1 MPQFKSIY
9 NMIKSFLIII
19 GIISLLLFYTLSFY
33 INKREKQILEETNE
47 HLNHEVNTLLHIN
60 AAQMMQVVNDY
71 CLWTD
76 LVKASNTK
84 NEQWCK
90 ENITILNAFKY
101 EFVIVYDKKGELF
114 FNSSNDS
121 TFSKTIISKETIEAI
136 NKYKNLH
143 FFMSTKKG
151 LLEICA
157 STIHQTGDFEHSL
170 TKPAGCMFVA
180 RIWNQQF
187 KKKLAEMSGT
197 TIQIFPP
204 TKSIAIDIKK
214 SNTIINLLNWDGNKN
229 GEILFSRP
237 TNQSFTATQNMI
249 YHLFVFTI
257 LILLLSTFLAKKY
270 IKNPLLLV
278 SNILKTDN
286 NTSINLLKKAPAE
299 YGRIGQLFEEY
310 VNQKQELNE
319 AKEKAKEDEVKFR
332 TIFESSIDAIGI
344 SKDGINVL
352 VNRAY
357 LKLFGYD
364 KSDDLIGKSFLNQ
377 ISPEYQEKMAYNN
390 EYNSFQNIGIRKNG
404 EKFPFEIKIG
414 IYILNNEEYSMAIIS
429 DISERKEAEL
439 KLLQTHNDL
448 IRAKEKAE
456 ENDRLKTAFLQNI
469 SHEIRTPMNAIMGF
483 SKLLIEHQNEKNN
496 IKNYSE
502 IILQQSKGLLE
513 IINDLLEI
521 AKVESGQL
529 TIKTESCTIDDLFK
543 SLEFF
548 FNEPNNRLEKTAINF
563 IIKNNSN
570 KKDRTI
576 NTDPEKLKQI
586 FKKLLGNS
594 FKFTESGS
602 ITAGCKLDKNQN
614 LIFYVSDTGS
624 GIPLDKHETIFER
637 FIKLN
642 IENDKLISGTGLGLS
657 IVKGLVTLLGGKI
670 WVESEVGKGTT
681 FYFSISEN
689 LSQGTSEHIVSDKIK
704 TYHFPN
710 KNILIVEDDIF
721 NAEFIKGMLA
731 ETNVNIILT
740 TNGIDAIQIAL
751 EKSFDVILM
760 DIRLPDID
768 GNEVTRRIK
777 KMKPQSIIIAQT
789 AYLSDKEKEKAFEAG
804 CTDYLCKPLDY
815 DSLLTTLNHYLS

>member
-33 INKREKQILEETNE
+33 INKRETQIEEETNK
-47 HLNHEVNTLLHIN
+47 HLSHEVNTLLHIN

-76 LVKASNTK
+76 LVTASNTK

-90 ENITILNAFKY
+90 ENITILKAFKY
-101 EFVIVYDKKGELF
+101 EFVIVYDKKGDLF

-136 NKYKNLH
+136 NKHKNLH
-143 FFMSTKKG
+143 FFMSTPKG

-157 STIHQTGDFEHSL
+157 STIHQTGDYDHNR

-187 KKKLAEMSGT
+187 LKKIAEMSGT
-197 TIQIFPP
+197 KIQIIQ
-204 TKSIAIDIKK
+204 KNNSIAANNKM
-214 SNTIINLLNWDGNKN
+214 SNTIIPLLNWNDKYIGK
-229 GEILFSRP
+229 ILFSRP
-237 TNQSFTATQNMI
+237 MNQSFQATQDII
-249 YHLFVFTI
+249 YLIFIFTI
-257 LILLLSTFLAKKY
+257 LVLFLSIYLAKKN
-270 IKNPLLLV
+270 IREPLTLV
-278 SNILKTDN
+278 SDILKNDSIQ
-286 NTSINLLKKAPAE
+286 SINLLKKAPAE

-310 VNQKQELNE
+310 VNQKEELKS
-319 AKEKAKEDEVKFR
+319 AKKKANEDEVKFR

-352 VNRAY
+352 VNRAFVN
-357 LKLFGYD
+357 LFGYD
-364 KSDDLIGKSFLNQ
+364 NTDDLIGKPFLNQ
-377 ISPEYQEKMAYNN
+377 ISPEYKEKMAYNN
-390 EYNSFQNIGIRKNG
+390 EYNSFQNLGIRKNG

-414 IYILNNEEYSMAIIS
+414 IYILNNEEYSMTIIS
-429 DISERKEAEL
+429 DISERKETEL

-483 SKLLIEHQNEKNN
+483 SKLLIEQQNDNSN

-513 IINDLLEI
+513 IINDIIEI

-529 TIKTESCTIDDLFK
+529 TIKTESCNIDDFFN
-543 SLEFF
+543 SLQVF
-548 FNEPNNRLEKTAINF
+548 FNEPNNRLDKTAINF
-563 IIKNNSN
+563 IIQNNYT

-586 FKKLLGNS
+586 FNKLLSNS
-594 FKFTESGS
+594 FKFTELGT
-602 ITAGCKLDKNQN
+602 ITAGCKFDEKQK
-614 LIFYVSDTGS
+614 LIFFVSDTGS

-642 IENDKLISGTGLGLS
+642 IENNKLIAGTGLGLS

-670 WVESEVGKGTT
+670 WVESELGKGTT
-681 FYFSISEN
+681 FSFSISES
-689 LSQGTSEHIVSDKIK
+689 LYKDSIEPKISDKSQ

-721 NAEFIKGMLA
+721 NAEFIKRMLA
-731 ETNVNIILT
+731 ETDVNITLVS
-740 TNGIDAIQIAL
+740 NGIDAIQIAL
-751 EKSFDVILM
+751 EKSFDIILM

-777 KMKPQSIIIAQT
+777 KVKPQSIIIAQT
-789 AYLSDKEKEKAFEAG
+789 AYISDKEKEKAFDAG

-815 DSLLTTLNHYLS
+815 DTLLTTLNNYLG